1 MLRISQLVFSSDY
14 STGVISGIGREVKS
28 PSGRPISNV
37 IQTDAAINPGNS
49 GGPLL
54 DSSGKMIGMATAIYS
69 PSGASAGV
77 GFAIPVDTVKY
88 VVDML
93 IKNGEIIR
101 PVLGVSILDSRQ
113 ARQALGITKGILILE
128 VKPGTPASQAGLRGL
143 RRTDSGIIEIG
154 DIIIAVEGKQIE
166 NEGDLFRA
174 IEAYEP
180 GDVVTVKGRDFY
192 VNGQWVATAK
202 THSLQGEPLTLGPTG
217 TLQEGQYYVST
228 PHEDSFDSRYQTM
241 GWITADELVGVLYP
255 LW

>member
-1 MLRISQLVFSSDY
+1 M
-14 STGVISGIGREVKS
+14 KS

-180 GDVVTVKGRDFY
+180 GDVVTVTVNRPEVEVDPDGRPDIKLR
-192 VNGQWVATAK
+192 V
-202 THSLQGEPLTLGPTG
+202 LTFSVRLIA
-217 TLQEGQYYVST
+217 S
-228 PHEDSFDSRYQTM
+228 DDKSFLKR
-241 GWITADELVGVLYP
+241 
-255 LW
+255 

>member
-1 MLRISQLVFSSDY
+1 MLSRVRTEMFNCILHTY
-14 STGVISGIGREVKS
+14 STGVISGIGREVRS

-54 DSSGKMIGMATAIYS
+54 DSSGRMIGMATAIYS

-101 PVLGVSILDSRQ
+101 PLLGLSILDSRQ

-128 VKPGTPASQAGLRGL
+128 VKPGTPASKAGLRGL
-143 RRTDSGIIEIG
+143 RRADSGIIEIG
-154 DIIIAVEGKQIE
+154 DIIIAVEGKPIE
-166 NEGDLFRA
+166 TEGDLFRA

-180 GDVVTVKGRDFY
+180 GDVVIVTVNRP
-192 VNGQWVATAK
+192 
-202 THSLQGEPLTLGPTG
+202 EIE
-217 TLQEGQYYVST
+217 EGIDGIPELKLKELKFSVKLIASDDST
-228 PHEDSFDSRYQTM
+228 FIKR
-241 GWITADELVGVLYP
+241 
-255 LW
+255 